1 MVQDILAGII
11 VGICVWFAARMVYR
25 RFRSRR
31 STCRDCGCG
40 GCPKRESCAE
50 DLKK

>member
-31 STCRDCGCG
+31 GASCDCGCD
-40 GCPKRESCAE
+40 GCSRRESCDSDRE
-50 DLKK
+50 K